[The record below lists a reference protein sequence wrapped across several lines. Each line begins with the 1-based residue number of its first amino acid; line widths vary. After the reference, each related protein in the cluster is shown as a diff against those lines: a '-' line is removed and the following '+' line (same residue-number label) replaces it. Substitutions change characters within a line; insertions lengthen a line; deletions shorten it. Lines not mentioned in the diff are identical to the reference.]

1 MELQGK
7 FVPGLEG
14 EKYLTDLEFVM
25 DLITHLNELNM
36 HLQGENQLICAVFQ
50 TATAFK
56 VKLKLQQAQV
66 MANNVM
72 HFVMLAK
79 HSSANIR
86 NIQLSFQV

>member
-1 MELQGK
+1 M
-7 FVPGLEG
+7 PGLEG

-56 VKLKLQQAQV
+56 VKLKL
-66 MANNVM
+66 
-72 HFVMLAK
+72 
-79 HSSANIR
+79 
-86 NIQLSFQV
+86 